1 MKKPWLKVFRG
12 FTLIEMLVSI
22 VIIAIVIVPV
32 MMVLVRGTYSSSMIS
47 KREKALF
54 VAQGEMEKV
63 LSKKGVI
70 LRDTL
75 YSKQEGNTLVYVKR
89 KTENNEGLTTIF
101 IEVYQDTTDSPL
113 AKLRSLKLEM

>member
-1 MKKPWLKVFRG
+1 VKKPWLKVFRG